1 MAPPHHRGRA
11 ANWPLFVD
19 AFLRRERITDL
30 VLFGDCRPMHGG
42 APDGAAGGR
51 ACACVRGRLYPP
63 QLADAGTRR
72 GERQFQPAAR
82 SGLDPGRRARRAHA
96 PALPP
101 IGASLG
107 RRVRN
112 TWDYFRHMVWG
123 APFYPFYQS
132 HRPGSIIMEGFGW
145 VFTQLI
151 RERTAA
157 RTARALERIAPGRYF
172 LFPLQLTSDYQ
183 IRVHSPFSSMKQAAD
198 YVLASFAANALA
210 DVQLVIKEHPL
221 DYASW
226 APGAITWP
234 TAHARWGWAIG

>member
-1 MAPPHHRGRA
+1 MTGQNLWMAPPHLSRQGRQLAAVRRCLPAPRG
-11 ANWPLFVD
+11 
-19 AFLRRERITDL
+19 ITDL
-30 VLFGDCRPMHGG
+30 VLFGDCRPMHMVAHQMARLVGVRVHVFEEGYIRPNWLTLERDGVNGNSSLPRDPASILAAAQG
-42 APDGAAGGR
+42 APM
-51 ACACVRGRLYPP
+51 P
-63 QLADAGTRR
+63 
-72 GERQFQPAAR
+72 
-82 SGLDPGRRARRAHA
+82 

-172 LFPLQLTSDYQ
+172 LFPLQLTSVT
-183 IRVHSPFSSMKQAAD
+183 RSASTRPF
-198 YVLASFAANALA
+198 
-210 DVQLVIKEHPL
+210 HP
-221 DYASW
+221 
-226 APGAITWP
+226 
-234 TAHARWGWAIG
+234 